1 MRLEM
6 ASLVQ
11 LSEAIESGKIRFSGD
26 GDQPLNDTNGLPEF
40 NHKNPADWLLRRS
53 GAAGNTE
60 YISLLRKCE

>member
-1 MRLEM
+1 M

-26 GDQPLNDTNGLPEF
+26 VNQTALNGNGSLPDF

-53 GAAGNTE
+53 GGTNNAE

>member
-1 MRLEM
+1 M

-26 GDQPLNDTNGLPEF
+26 VNQTALNDVNGGLPDF

-53 GAAGNTE
+53 GGANNTE